1 MEDTTTQVLIEIR
14 DEARLTREEVRSL
27 KEGVHSL
34 NDEVRK
40 TNERLDGTN
49 TRLDRLERRH
59 VEAEVRISTELVAV
73 AGAVREM
80 KDAFLEDRRL
90 TAQVSDHERRILA
103 LETPKPG

>member
-1 MEDTTTQVLIEIR
+1 MEDLTTQVLIEIR

-27 KEGVHSL
+27 KEGVQSL

-49 TRLDRLERRH
+49 TRLDRLERRQ

-90 TAQVSDHERRILA
+90 GAQVSDHERRILA
-103 LETPKPG
+103 LESRNPG